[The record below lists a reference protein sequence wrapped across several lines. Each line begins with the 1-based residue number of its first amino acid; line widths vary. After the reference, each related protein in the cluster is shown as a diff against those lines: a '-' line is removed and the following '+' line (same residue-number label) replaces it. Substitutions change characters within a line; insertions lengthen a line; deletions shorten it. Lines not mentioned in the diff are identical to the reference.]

1 MATRTVVSIPALMFV
16 ATFALATSVGSTAFG
31 AEPAAGGKN
40 EQGLATVSN
49 PYLGKA
55 DAIAQGKDLF
65 VSKACSGC
73 HGAGGGG
80 GMGPPVINSVWI
92 YGDDDTTLLNLIKL
106 GSVDLRAKGYTR
118 TGTESVVGDMPGFG
132 SSVSDDEIL
141 KMLAFIHSKASN
153 ASQ

>member
-1 MATRTVVSIPALMFV
+1 MNARTGISARTLIVAAMAAL
-16 ATFALATSVGSTAFG
+16 STASG
-31 AEPAAGGKN
+31 GECAAADAAAAGKN
-40 EQGLATVSN
+40 EHGLPTVTN

-55 DAIAQGKDLF
+55 DAIAQGKELF
-65 VSKACSGC
+65 VSKSCSCC

-132 SSVSDDEIL
+132 SQISDDEIL

-153 ASQ
+153 AAP